1 MGCPVNINKPQT
13 IIYHINIIIW
23 QSALPIYEITNEL
36 DFTLLI
42 QSNIKE
48 SFATIHVYTLISLKT
63 RLAWNPPII
72 WI

>member
-13 IIYHINIIIW
+13 IIYHIYIII
-23 QSALPIYEITNEL
+23 SVTSLIIYELTNKL

-42 QSNIKE
+42 QSNIKV

-63 RLAWNPPII
+63 RLA
-72 WI
+72 